1 MTFYDMND
9 KRKYRRKRAMES
21 VAACLVAAVAVTA
34 VFGVCVMLI
43 LAVSELSTP
52 GTVFVPGFDIDRH
65 LANAGF
71 VIFATTIIPL
81 VGIAAGMYIYGKK

>member
-9 KRKYRRKRAMES
+9 ERKYRRRRAMES
-21 VAACLVAAVAVTA
+21 AAACLVAAVAVTA

-43 LAVSELSTP
+43 LAVSELSAP
-52 GTVFVPGFDIDRH
+52 GTVFVPEFDVGQH

-71 VIFATTIIPL
+71 VIFTAAVIPL